1 MLWILTPILLGII
14 ALAYTIAANLLRV
27 WIDHRV
33 KIALLEKLQ
42 RDPARAPSPEELRE
56 LLEGSA
62 EGRER
67 RDTVDFVI
75 AGSALAAMGVA
86 SAFTAW
92 CFGGGGW
99 LTGAY
104 LGGIVCVIVGFILAL
119 LGMVVR
125 YLTRSPVEPI
135 GG

>member
-1 MLWILTPILLGII
+1 MLWIVTPILLGII

-27 WIDHRV
+27 WLDHRI

-42 RDPARAPSPEELRE
+42 RDPSRAPSPDELRD
-56 LLEGSA
+56 LLEGSRS
-62 EGRER
+62 GPGNNSRI
-67 RDTVDFVI
+67 DFVI
-75 AGSALAAMGVA
+75 AGPALAAMGGA

-92 CFGGGGW
+92 CLGGGGW

-104 LGGIVCVIVGFILAL
+104 LGGIVCVIVGVILAL

-125 YLTRSPVEPI
+125 YLTRSPVESMR
-135 GG
+135 G